1 MRVAEELIKDKNR
14 EPVSVSSST
23 TIKDAVALMARENV
37 GCLLVSEGDS
47 IVGIW
52 TERDLARNI
61 ADQGF
66 DISAAEIGSFM
77 SQPLKFCEWNDS
89 VYTLIDTF
97 LGMRIRHLPVKKEGV
112 FIGLISAGD
121 VMKAAIRAKDHELAQ
136 ANSTLSWNYY
146 EEWKH
151 K

>member
-1 MRVAEELIKDKNR
+1 MRVAEELIKDKDR
-14 EPVSVSSST
+14 EPVSVPAST
-23 TIKDAVALMARENV
+23 TVADAVALMAVENV
-37 GCLLVSEGDS
+37 GCLLVSDGDC

-61 ADQGF
+61 AKHGF
-66 DISAAEIGSFM
+66 DIGSDAVGTYM
-77 SQPLKFCEWNDS
+77 SQPLKYCDANDS
-89 VYTLIDTF
+89 EYSLMDVF
-97 LGMRIRHLPVKKEGV
+97 LGLRIRHLPVKKDGV

-121 VMKAAIRAKDHELAQ
+121 VMKAVIRAKDHDLAQ
-136 ANSTLSWNYY
+136 ANASLSWDYY